1 MLKKLI
7 EERGYPE
14 IFKMEDGT
22 PVTLESWKERR
33 LEMID
38 LLEKYSYGR
47 TPEKPSRLWGETVS
61 SNVNSY
67 GGKAKIDVVKVH
79 FETSFGEFVLPFQL
93 VVPHKVIKPRV
104 FLHLAFRPEPDK
116 FIPTEEIIDGG
127 YALAIV
133 TIPDMVNDGHHGNFS
148 DGLGKYF
155 RLDEGRKSDDAG
167 KVSLW
172 AYGGMRVMDY
182 LVSERSDE
190 LDTSQ
195 VAVIGHSRL
204 GKAALWCGAQDER
217 IAAVISNNSGYAGAA
232 SSKKSKGEKIDDFF
246 RVGSW
251 DLFCENFKLFQGK
264 EDEKPYDQS
273 YLLALVA
280 PRLLL
285 VGSAR
290 YDIGADP
297 RSEFLTT
304 LYTSHVWEKFGKK
317 GLVCPDRLPVVGDN
331 FGEGSINYHLR
342 DDTHFL
348 SREDW
353 NVYMKYLDEKLGK
366 KEKRDYH
373 IPMIYRG
380 KLYNDEEL

>member
-1 MLKKLI
+1 MLKELLL
-7 EERGYPE
+7 ERDYLP
-14 IFKMEDGT
+14 ILKMKDGT
-22 PVTLESWKERR
+22 PVTLESFRERR

-38 LLEKYSYGR
+38 MLEEYSYGR
-47 TPEKPSRLWGETVS
+47 TPEKPTKLWGETVS

-67 GGKAKIDVVKVH
+67 GGKARIDAVNIH
-79 FETSFGEFVLPFQL
+79 FETSYGEFVLPFTL
-93 VVPHKVIKPRV
+93 VVPYKVVKPRV

-155 RLDEGRKSDDAG
+155 RLDEGRKGDDAG
-167 KVSLW
+167 KVALW

-182 LVSERSDE
+182 LVEYCADE
-190 LDTSQ
+190 LDVTE

-204 GKAALWCGAQDER
+204 GKSALWCGALDER
-217 IAAVISNNSGYAGAA
+217 IAAVISNNSGYGGAA
-232 SSKKSKGEKIDDFF
+232 SSKMSKGEKIDDFL

-251 DLFCENFKLFQGK
+251 DLFCENFKSFQGK
-264 EDEKPYDQS
+264 EDEKPYDQAF
-273 YLLALVA
+273 LLALIA

-290 YDIGADP
+290 YDVGADP
-297 RSEFLTT
+297 RSEYLTT
-304 LYTSHVWEKFGKK
+304 LYASSVWEMFGKK
-317 GLVCPDRLPVVGDN
+317 GLICPDRLPVAGDN
-331 FGEGSINYHLR
+331 FGEGSINFHLR

-366 KEKRDYH
+366 KETREYH
-373 IPMIYRG
+373 IPITYRG
-380 KLYNDEEL
+380 ELYNDEEL